1 MRNLML
7 YKMQI
12 QKKKTFLGKKYYM
25 YNMRN
30 HTNVNNKKIYTIFF
44 IKIL

>member
-12 QKKKTFLGKKYYM
+12 QKKK
-25 YNMRN
+25 NISR
-30 HTNVNNKKIYTIFF
+30 KKILHVQYE
-44 IKIL
+44 KSYKCK